1 MAFTQILQ
9 ETFENKLESNTL
21 NTLKDVARLKTY
33 PPKTK
38 LCHQGEIEE
47 TFYII
52 VKGRVASSQKLEN
65 GESRLLGMHG
75 PNEYFGEV
83 GLIDDR
89 PRMAS
94 CTTMSDTT
102 VLEVTKDVF
111 NSLVKESPI
120 VAFALSKHI
129 LASMRRLDD
138 LAINDLRDINKEL
151 QDAYDELKAAQ
162 VKLVEK
168 KRLEHELKLAADVQ
182 KSLLPGDLPQ
192 YSDYSFV
199 AHLEPARVVGGDF
212 YDVIP
217 LDDENVGLLIAD
229 VADKGIHAA
238 MLMGVARTLFFTEA
252 RRSLSPSVVAESVH
266 KYLMR
271 VAPSMDVFITAF
283 YGVLHRP
290 SGLLTYVRAG
300 HEQPLLF
307 RPGQPVEY
315 LTSTGRFL
323 GMVEDLEL
331 KEHTFQLQPDD
342 RLVLYSDGLPD
353 ATNHEGERFGHEH
366 FEHCLETNGHLTAAG
381 LVQCLVNDV
390 ADWCKEELSFDDLT
404 LLVLEVK

>member
-9 ETFENKLESNTL
+9 ETFENKLEANTL
-21 NTLKDVARLKTY
+21 NNLKAVARLKTY
-33 PPKTK
+33 PPRTK
-38 LCHQGEIEE
+38 LCHQGKIEE

-52 VKGRVASSQKLEN
+52 VKGRVVSSQKLEN

-83 GLIDDR
+83 GLLDDR

-94 CTTMSDTT
+94 STTMSDTT

-111 NSLVKESPI
+111 NSLVKESPT
-120 VAFALSKHI
+120 VAFALLKH
-129 LASMRRLDD
+129 LLGSMRRLDD
-138 LAINDLRDINKEL
+138 LAINDLREINKEL
-151 QDAYDELKAAQ
+151 QDAYDDLKAAQ

-182 KSLLPGDLPQ
+182 RSLLPGDLPQ
-192 YSDYSFV
+192 YPDYSFV
-199 AHLEPARVVGGDF
+199 AHLEPARLVGGDF

-307 RPGQPVEY
+307 RPGRPVES

-323 GMVEDLEL
+323 GMVEELTLE
-331 KEHTFQLQPDD
+331 EHAFQLKPGD
-342 RLVLYSDGLPD
+342 RLVLYSDGLTD
-353 ATNHEGERFGHEH
+353 ATNYESKQFGSERFEA
-366 FEHCLETNGHLTAAG
+366 CLERNGHLPAAE
-381 LVQCLVNDV
+381 LVQNIVDEID
-390 ADWCKEELSFDDLT
+390 DWCKGEVPFDDLT
-404 LLVLEVK
+404 LLVVEVR